1 MEVCEGVCWI
11 LCMRSSEKPSSSP
24 IWTLSTIAHSFYTMV
39 FNLHGL
45 HHRFATSQFI
55 WFHIN
60 GDGLLD
66 KYGSFYSMQ
75 QINNQW
81 RTTKLFLDHV
91 FWYHGLLEDI
101 ISDHG
106 PQLLASK
113 FWKRFLELLS
123 MKMKLSLAFHPQI
136 DGQIEW
142 VNQILEQYLHCTTNY
157 RQNSWSDLLS
167 VVEFTYNNI
176 VHFLTQQTPLFANH
190 SLHPRFNI

>member
-1 MEVCEGVCWI
+1 
-11 LCMRSSEKPSSSP
+11 
-24 IWTLSTIAHSFYTMV
+24 
-39 FNLHGL
+39 
-45 HHRFATSQFI
+45 
-55 WFHIN
+55 
-60 GDGLLD
+60 
-66 KYGSFYSMQ
+66 
-75 QINNQW
+75 
-81 RTTKLFLDHV
+81 
-91 FWYHGLLEDI
+91 
-101 ISDHG
+101 
-106 PQLLASK
+106 LASK